1 MNTNFRIL
9 LEVLENISKLTY
21 GLLQNLK
28 ISGRELLKKFANSR
42 YDGFCRNSKDLL
54 ETSKV
59 LSFMLFEFSE
69 KFYVSF

>member
-1 MNTNFRIL
+1 M
-9 LEVLENISKLTY
+9 
-21 GLLQNLK
+21 
-28 ISGRELLKKFANSR
+28 KKFANSR